1 MLNFYGFMI
10 FICVLIIL
18 PILIN
23 IFDNLFNIFKI
34 LNNRISVLDKV
45 LEFDNMELS
54 SKIKP
59 TLSSLEVSRQIIAKK
74 TVRRMHEIIHD
85 YTVPETIQLSP
96 QIIERESTQ

>member
-54 SKIKP
+54 DFALEFLMRAYNYRFKIKNDSIY
-59 TLSSLEVSRQIIAKK
+59 LY
-74 TVRRMHEIIHD
+74 D
-85 YTVPETIQLSP
+85 DFC
-96 QIIERESTQ
+96 

>member
-54 SKIKP
+54 DFCFRIFNAS
-59 TLSSLEVSRQIIAKK
+59 
-74 TVRRMHEIIHD
+74 
-85 YTVPETIQLSP
+85 IQL
-96 QIIERESTQ
+96 

>member
-34 LNNRISVLDKV
+34 LNYK
-45 LEFDNMELS
+45 
-54 SKIKP
+54 
-59 TLSSLEVSRQIIAKK
+59 
-74 TVRRMHEIIHD
+74 
-85 YTVPETIQLSP
+85 
-96 QIIERESTQ
+96 